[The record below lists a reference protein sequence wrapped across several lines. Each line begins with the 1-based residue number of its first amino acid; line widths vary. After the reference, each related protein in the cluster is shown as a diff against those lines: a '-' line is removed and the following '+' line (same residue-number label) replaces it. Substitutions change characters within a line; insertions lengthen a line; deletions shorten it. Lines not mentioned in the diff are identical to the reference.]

1 MNVTDTEN
9 YMILTRRVFGELK
22 RNYNSSYPNF
32 QGSYEDVQDC
42 VWATLMEIEKMLK
55 EMGEI

>member
-9 YMILTRRVFGELK
+9 YMILTRRVFDALK
-22 RNYNSSYPNF
+22 RNYGSEYPNF
-32 QGSYEDVQDC
+32 KGRYEDVQDC